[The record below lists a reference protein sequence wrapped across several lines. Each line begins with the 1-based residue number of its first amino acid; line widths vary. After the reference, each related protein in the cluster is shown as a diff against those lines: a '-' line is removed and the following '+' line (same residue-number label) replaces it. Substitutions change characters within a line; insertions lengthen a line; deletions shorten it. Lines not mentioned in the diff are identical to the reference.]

1 MSDEVTPAGPV
12 EPATGAEVEKQ
23 DEPLGEPGLKALKAE
38 RERAAA
44 AVKQAQE
51 LEAKL
56 REYEDRDKSA
66 EEKAQ
71 ERLAEAER
79 RAAEVELRA
88 TRAEVAAAT
97 QVPVEVLAGPKSGS
111 AEDVQAFADALIAW
125 RGEVPAPRGPV
136 IPGQG
141 NTPSSVS
148 TSPAAAFAVW
158 ADSQD
163 F

>member
-12 EPATGAEVEKQ
+12 EPAMGDPVEK

-38 RERAAA
+38 REKAAA
-44 AVKQAQE
+44 AVKQAQD

-66 EEKAQ
+66 EERAQ

-79 RAAEVELRA
+79 RAVEVELRA

-97 QVPVEVLAGPKSGS
+97 SVPTNFLAGPKSGS
-111 AEDVQAFADALIAW
+111 AEDIQAFAEALIEW
-125 RGEVPAPRGPV
+125 RGEVPASRGPV

-141 NTPSSVS
+141 K
-148 TSPAAAFAVW
+148 SPDIAPGSKVDAFAQ
-158 ADSQD
+158 ALGI
-163 F
+163 